1 MNAPEVVEA
10 GLAGL
15 DRNRAVVVTGWVNKL
30 GAASTRFAPRSVVRR
45 IAGAIKY

>member
-1 MNAPEVVEA
+1 MVT
-10 GLAGL
+10 AGL
-15 DRNRAVVVTGWVNKL
+15 DALDKNRAVIVAGWLNRI

>member
-1 MNAPEVVEA
+1 VVEA

-30 GAASTRFAPRSVVRR
+30 GAASTRFASRSVVRR